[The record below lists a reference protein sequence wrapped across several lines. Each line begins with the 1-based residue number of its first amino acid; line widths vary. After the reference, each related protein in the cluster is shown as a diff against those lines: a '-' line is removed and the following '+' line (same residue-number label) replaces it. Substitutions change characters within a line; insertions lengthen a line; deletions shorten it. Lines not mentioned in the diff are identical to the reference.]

1 MFTVLFA
8 YVAFFSL
15 VLWLSEERLS
25 STFYPTSI
33 GRCSRSVRVV
43 VPKPITMYLDK
54 VISTS
59 ERGITGNVN
68 KREVDVVH

>member
-1 MFTVLFA
+1 M
-8 YVAFFSL
+8 
-15 VLWLSEERLS
+15 
-25 STFYPTSI
+25 
-33 GRCSRSVRVV
+33 V